1 MCAFEFSDWHINL
14 DVLLVSGFSSVLPLG
29 LSLGLFH
36 IDIHLPDHE
45 QSFEK

>member
-1 MCAFEFSDWHINL
+1 MVVFGKVDINL

-36 IDIHLPDHE
+36 IDIHVPDHE
-45 QSFEK
+45 QSFKK